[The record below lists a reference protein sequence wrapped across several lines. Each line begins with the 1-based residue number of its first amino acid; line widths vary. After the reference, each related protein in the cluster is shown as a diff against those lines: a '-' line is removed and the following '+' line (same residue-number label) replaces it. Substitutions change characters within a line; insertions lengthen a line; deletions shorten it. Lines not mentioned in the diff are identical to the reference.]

1 MNPTNDTTKPPSR
14 TELREYDVIV
24 PTADGKNIAY
34 KVPLMVPM
42 EWDDT
47 IDSWLLTPDAMLEI
61 ENTKARHMGLL
72 LPDEIKALREKL
84 GLTQQQVADLLKIGD
99 KTWTRWETGAQ
110 RPSQSLNL
118 ILKAL
123 QSGLLTPS
131 MLQQLDADASQI
143 DWTKV
148 VDAVAA
154 DTDTEPATFKLDL
167 PEYAHAG
174 NYEELSLAA

>member
-72 LPDEIKALREKL
+72 LPEEIKALREKL
-84 GLTQQQVADLLKIGD
+84 GLTQQQVADMSGIALRHYQKF
-99 KTWTRWETGAQ
+99 ETGE
-110 RPSQSLNL
+110 RIFTN
-118 ILKAL
+118 
-123 QSGLLTPS
+123 
-131 MLQQLDADASQI
+131 ASFYI
-143 DWTKV
+143 VMKI
-148 VDAVAA
+148 A
-154 DTDTEPATFKLDL
+154 DTLDV
-167 PEYAHAG
+167 HID
-174 NYEELSLAA
+174 ELVKGGPTSFQWKNKK